1 MILSRVAAVFGILL
15 SVNYAW
21 VLLAILNVLPW
32 PPETYAQASLFG
44 TMPVVVLLTIVAFKY
59 GNRDREQEKF
69 LNTRAIVY
77 GRLHK
82 VAASL
87 LAEAEATKDTTRRD
101 ALLTQVIAIWDA
113 NARTNWPEVGFCWPS
128 GAHDLSPQ
136 LVREIVRV
144 ADVMANAFYWRK
156 EIAEKYRLLCWA
168 ESSKTEKPAD

>member
-1 MILSRVAAVFGILL
+1 MLVHYVWLLFAA
-15 SVNYAW
+15 
-21 VLLAILNVLPW
+21 LNVLPW
-32 PPETYAQASLFG
+32 PSDGYVLAVEIG
-44 TMPVVVLLTIVAFKY
+44 TIPAVVLLIIVALKY

-77 GRLHK
+77 GRLYK

-144 ADVMANAFYWRK
+144 ADVMTNAFYWRK

-168 ESSKTEKPAD
+168 ESGKTDKPAD